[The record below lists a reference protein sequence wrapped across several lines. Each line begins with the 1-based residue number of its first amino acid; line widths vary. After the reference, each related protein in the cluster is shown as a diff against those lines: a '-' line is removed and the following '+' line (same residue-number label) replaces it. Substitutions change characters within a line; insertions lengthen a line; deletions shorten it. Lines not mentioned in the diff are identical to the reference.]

1 MPRGSIQHM
10 KRKLSASSYSETKMI
25 RLDLKT
31 QTATTTIQIKCK
43 EGQRRIESKMIFKNK
58 SGRYQLQEGG

>member
-1 MPRGSIQHM
+1 
-10 KRKLSASSYSETKMI
+10 MI

-31 QTATTTIQIKCK
+31 QTATTAIQIRCK